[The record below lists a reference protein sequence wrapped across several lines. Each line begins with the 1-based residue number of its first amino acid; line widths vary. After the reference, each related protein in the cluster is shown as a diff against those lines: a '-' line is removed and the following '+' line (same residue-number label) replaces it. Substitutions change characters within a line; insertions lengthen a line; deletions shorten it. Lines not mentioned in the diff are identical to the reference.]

1 MPHSK
6 GMRLRV
12 NGIVQGV
19 GFRPFIWRL
28 ATELKLTGR
37 VYNDAGGVIIELNCN
52 EAQAGE
58 FAEVISQQL
67 PPLARID
74 AMHHEPLDLP
84 LFSSFEIDVSQSGIV
99 TTGCAP
105 DAATCP
111 DCLTELNQPGDRR
124 YQYPFINCTN
134 CGPRLS
140 IIRQIP
146 YDRASTTMAK
156 FTLCAACQQ
165 EYDNPADR
173 RFHAQPNACPDCG
186 PYCWLEAPDGELV
199 ASESPFHTLGDALR
213 NGLIV
218 AIKGIGGVHLACDA
232 TNEQAVKRLRERKQ
246 RPDKALALMAANIE
260 AIRQFARVNEKD
272 ETLLAHSAAPV
283 VLLSTQEKT
292 DQLRAIAPSVAPD
305 NTKIGVML
313 PYSPVHH
320 LLLAEVDFPLVMTSG
335 NRSGEPQ
342 AITNEAARSQLSDIA
357 DLLLLH
363 NRPIHNRLDD
373 SVVVAG
379 KQGTQILRRA
389 RGYAPTSLP
398 LPPGFPAGQ
407 ALIALGGQLKNTL
420 CLVKGRRAVITQHLG
435 DLHDASTFDEY
446 LHTLQL
452 YRELYDNSAEHYVCD
467 MHPEYLSTKHGVS
480 LEEQGNHLTR
490 VQHHHAH
497 IAACLGDNEY
507 PLAGEA
513 VLGICLDGTGFGTDE
528 TLWGGEFLYG
538 SYAEMRRVA
547 SLLPVS
553 LIGGAQAIKS
563 PWRSLYAQLRQC
575 FSAGQLAEMTDICP
589 QFADPMC
596 NSFEKMLT
604 MQLNCPLSSSAGRLF
619 DAVAAALG
627 CAPAQITYEGQA
639 AIRLESLAM
648 TCHEDVKPYHLNIID
663 NHIVPQAMWQQIVA
677 DLRQGRN
684 KAAMAMAFHKGLV
697 IALSEMTLKL
707 KAACDFTTVVLSG
720 GVMQNLLLGE
730 ALQDTLQASD
740 FKVLKHQQLPAND
753 GGIAF
758 GQALVALAKNQ

>member
-28 ATELKLTGR
+28 ATDLKLTGR

-58 FAEVISQQL
+58 FAEMMSQQL

-74 AMHHEPLDLP
+74 EMHHEPLDLP
-84 LFSSFEIDVSQSGIV
+84 LFSSFEIDVSQSGTV

-111 DCLTELNQPGDRR
+111 ECLTELWQPGDRR

-146 YDRASTTMAK
+146 YDRASTTMAE

-186 PYCWLEAPDGELV
+186 PYCWLETPDGELV
-199 ASESPFHTLGDALR
+199 ASESPFHTLGEVLR

-246 RPDKALALMAANIE
+246 RPHKALALMAANIE
-260 AIRQFARVNEKD
+260 AIRQFARVNEQN
-272 ETLLAHSAAPV
+272 EALLAHPAAPV
-283 VLLSTQEKT
+283 VLLSKQEEP
-292 DQLRAIAPSVAPD
+292 DQRRVIAPSVAPD

-342 AITNEAARSQLSDIA
+342 AITNDAARSQLYDIA

-379 KQGTQILRRA
+379 KHGTQILRRA

-398 LPPGFPAGQ
+398 LPPGFPAAP

-420 CLVKGRRAVITQHLG
+420 CLVKERRAVITQHLG

-452 YRELYDNSAEHYVCD
+452 YRELYDNAAEHYVCD

-497 IAACLGDNEY
+497 IAACLGDNDY

-538 SYAEMRRVA
+538 SYAEMRRIA

-575 FSAGQLAEMTDICP
+575 FIAGQLAEMTDICP

-619 DAVAAALG
+619 DAVATALG

-639 AIRLESLAM
+639 AIRLESLAQ
-648 TCHEDVKPYHLNIID
+648 TCQEDVEPYHLNIID
-663 NHIVPQAMWQQIVA
+663 NHIVPQAMWQQIIT
-677 DLRQGRN
+677 DLRQGRS
-684 KAAMAMAFHKGLV
+684 KAAMALAFHKGLV

-707 KAACDFTTVVLSG
+707 KAAYDFTTVVLSG

-730 ALQDTLQASD
+730 ALQDTLQASGL
-740 FKVLKHQQLPAND
+740 KVLTHQQLPAND

>member
-37 VYNDAGGVIIELNCN
+37 VFNDTGGVIVELNCSA
-52 EAQAGE
+52 AQAGE
-58 FAEVISQQL
+58 FAELMLQQL

-74 AMHHEPLDLP
+74 AMHQEALDLP
-84 LFSSFEIDVSQSGIV
+84 VFSSFAIDVSQSGIV

-111 DCLTELNQPGDRR
+111 DCLSELFQPGDRR
-124 YQYPFINCTN
+124 YHYPFINCTN

-146 YDRASTTMAK
+146 YDRASTTMVE

-186 PYCWLEAPDGELV
+186 PHCWLETPGGEPV
-199 ASESPFHTLGDALR
+199 ASETPFQALGEALR
-213 NGLIV
+213 DGQIV

-246 RPDKALALMAANIE
+246 RPHKALALMASNIE
-260 AIRQFARVNEKD
+260 AIRQFARVNEQD
-272 ETLLAHSAAPV
+272 EALLTHPAAPV
-283 VLLSTQEKT
+283 VLLSRQENPEQYK
-292 DQLRAIAPSVAPD
+292 IAPSVAPD

-320 LLLAEVDFPLVMTSG
+320 LLLAEVDFPLIMTSG

-342 AITNEAARSQLSDIA
+342 AITNDAARSQLNNIA
-357 DLLLLH
+357 DVLLLH

-379 KQGTQILRRA
+379 KYGTQILRRA
-389 RGYAPTSLP
+389 RGYAPASLP
-398 LPPGFPAGQ
+398 LPSGFSAGQ
-407 ALIALGGQLKNTL
+407 TLIALGGQLKNTL
-420 CLVKGRRAVITQHLG
+420 CLIKDGRAVISQHLG

-452 YRELYDNSAEHYVCD
+452 YRELYENAAEHYVCD

-497 IAACLGDNEY
+497 IGACLGDNQY
-507 PLAGEA
+507 PLAGDA

-538 SYAEMRRVA
+538 SYAEMRRIA

-575 FSAGQLAEMTDICP
+575 FIAGQLAEMTDICP

-627 CAPAQITYEGQA
+627 CAPVQITYEGQA
-639 AIRLESLAM
+639 AIRLESLAQ
-648 TCHEDVKPYHLNIID
+648 TCQEDVEPYHLNIID
-663 NHIVPQAMWQQIVA
+663 NHIVPQAMWQQIIT
-677 DLRQGRN
+677 DLRQGRS
-684 KAAMAMAFHKGLV
+684 KAAMALAFHKGLV

-707 KAACDFTTVVLSG
+707 KAAYDFTTVVLSG

-730 ALQDTLQASD
+730 ALQDTLQASGL
-740 FKVLKHQQLPAND
+740 KVLTHQQLPAND